1 MSAIGQKT
9 WLQSIIIA
17 REIYESEIESETTQL
32 QNLMYASWMNGA

>member
-17 REIYESEIESETTQL
+17 HDFYEFEIESETTQL
-32 QNLMYASWMNGA
+32 RNLMYSWMNGE